1 MRHALFS
8 ARLPRRFSVGVVLTD
23 ERGHVLERWVA
34 DRGLSARFDKILL
47 APGFLYE
54 PAGADPEAPTAARD
68 VQTTDVNR
76 QRHRLRLGRSALRSS
91 VANQDPG

>member
-54 PAGADPEAPTAARD
+54 PAGADPEAPTAAGAL
-68 VQTTDVNR
+68 QATDMNR
-76 QRHRLRLGRSALRSS
+76 QRHRLPLGCSAPRSS
-91 VANQDPG
+91 EATQAPG